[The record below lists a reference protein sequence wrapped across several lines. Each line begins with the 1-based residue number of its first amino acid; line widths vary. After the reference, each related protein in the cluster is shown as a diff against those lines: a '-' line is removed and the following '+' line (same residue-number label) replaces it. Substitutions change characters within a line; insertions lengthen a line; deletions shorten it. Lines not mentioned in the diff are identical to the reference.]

1 MKLLLTNDDGIN
13 AKGLYALAKEFEKK
27 YELVI
32 VAPSNQ
38 RSACGHSI
46 TITEPLVVKEVQI
59 DGLKSK
65 AYSVSGTPADCV
77 RIGIDKLADGK
88 VDMVL
93 SGINNG
99 FNLGTDVIYSGT
111 VSAAIE
117 SAIYKIPSMAISTEV
132 NDDIEKYAVAA
143 KYAAQILENIKD
155 KYSKD
160 DVVLNIN
167 VPLIPKEKIKGIKV
181 CNIGSRTYDNYYI
194 EKIDRNNDRVFHL
207 KGKLND
213 FDYENT
219 DIYYI
224 KRNYVTLT
232 PLHYDLTNFKILSKV
247 RNIFNE

>member
-13 AKGLYALAKEFEKK
+13 AKGLHALAKEFEKK
-27 YELVI
+27 HEIVI
-32 VAPSNQ
+32 VAPNNQ

-46 TITEPLVVKEVQI
+46 TISEPLFVKEVQI
-59 DGLKSK
+59 DGIKAK
-65 AYSVSGTPADCV
+65 AYSISGTPADCV
-77 RIGIDKLADGK
+77 RIGVDKLAEGK

-117 SAIYKIPSMAISTEV
+117 SAIYKIPSMAISTDIT
-132 NDDIEKYAVAA
+132 DDIEKYAVAA
-143 KYAAQILENIKD
+143 KYVSEILENVKNN
-155 KYSKD
+155 YTKD

-167 VPLIPKEKIKGIKV
+167 VPLISKEKIKGVKV
-181 CNIGSRTYDNYYI
+181 CAIGSRTYDNYYI
-194 EKIDRNNDRVFHL
+194 EEIDENNGKTFHL

-213 FDYENT
+213 LDYENT

-224 KRNYVTLT
+224 KRDYVTLT
-232 PLHYDLTNFKILSKV
+232 PLHYDLTNFKILSEVSK
-247 RNIFNE
+247 IFNK